1 MFDIHIPVMTVRIDL
16 PSGIYRYHI
25 HDGTVQYRYL
35 VEQCGPGDRTV

>member
-25 HDGTVQYRYL
+25 MMAQYDTGT
-35 VEQCGPGDRTV
+35 